1 MSEAEDLV
9 RDVYS
14 RWNEGERE
22 FDEDVFDPSLTIH
35 SALTGDVYEGAD
47 GLQTWAAEIDDQFK
61 DWNLVIEE
69 IDSLADDLVLVRGEI
84 RMLGRQSDVAFEQQ
98 ASWLIEFDGGRMVTL
113 RNFIGRDAA
122 AEFAREAP

>member
-1 MSEAEDLV
+1 M

-14 RWNEGERE
+14 RWNEGERD

-35 SALTGDVYEGAD
+35 SALTGDMYEGAD

-69 IDSLADDLVLVRGEI
+69 IDSLSDDLVIVRGEI
-84 RMLGRQSDVAFEQQ
+84 QMTGRQSEVAIEQP
-98 ASWLIEFDGGRMVTL
+98 ASWVIEFEAGRMISL
-113 RNFIGRDAA
+113 RNFIGRTAA
-122 AEFAREAP
+122 DKFVDGSA